1 MKRVFLFWLALVSFG
16 TTRAQTAFVDFN
28 TPGQLN
34 SRFRVWNDVGG
45 TDAGN
50 YSFQEGTNVGVGG
63 SGGVSVF
70 QSSDTTAIYQPNSW
84 NFSTNGA
91 VLVLSTIVK
100 ANGLVSGNK
109 VQLGIINTNAGGLNN
124 DAGIAFETF
133 RFIPTGPT
141 TWSLREQFRSGE
153 ALNETPLGT
162 VSTIIGHWYKFEVAL
177 TNVSSASKTFD
188 ATCAIYDYGTN
199 GIPGPGP
206 VTNLVNFPTL
216 RNNSGQTVA
225 SIPAVWPA
233 LRAFQSGGIDA
244 WDNFTVYTP
253 LSPPILTFPLTNA
266 VVSAGAPVTF
276 NVWADGP
283 GPIRYAWYTNGILD
297 AGVTGTSYLISA
309 LRHGFTNIA
318 VVAANSNGAVSNS
331 ASVTAFEVTAP
342 SVAVGAATGIDAKGA
357 TLHGTVVST
366 GGEAPLVTVYYGTT
380 DGGTSAAAWEQQ
392 AQLGPETGSFT
403 VPLTG
408 LLSGT
413 TYFYSAVAQN
423 SGGTTWATPSL
434 SFSTVPLVP
443 ATVTNLPVTNIRT
456 DSAVLAGS
464 VLSTGGQVPDVTLF
478 YGTTDGGPNPTSWAA
493 SVDLGLQSGGFT
505 LPIVGL
511 ISNTT
516 YYATARVVNEG
527 GTNWAVPSISFVT
540 PLTNSIPPAV
550 SVLTYHNNNA
560 RDGVNTNETQLT
572 PANVGGGGFGKL
584 FSQAVD
590 GYVYAQPLIVPNVSI
605 PGKGV
610 HNVVYIA
617 TEHNSVYAFD
627 ADSADGANSAPLW
640 QVSFLNPAAGVT
652 TVGAGDVGTA
662 DIVPEVGITATP
674 VIDPVTSTLYVEAKT
689 KELTGGVTS
698 FVHRLHALDLATG
711 LEKTSG
717 GVSNSPVIINV
728 TNYPGTGTPGF
739 GDNDGAGHVTFNTQR
754 EHSRPAL
761 TLVNG
766 VIYIGFASH
775 GDNQPYHGWLF
786 AYDAHSLKQ
795 LSVYCS
801 TPNGGLGG
809 FWQGGGGATVDP
821 DGNLYYETGNGSFDA
836 RGSTFDPARNSFAMS
851 VLKFSTTNGVLRLTD
866 FFSPHDE
873 GPLSDADSDLGS
885 GASLVLPD
893 SVGTPAHPHLLV
905 ASGKGNRIYLL
916 DRDQMGHFR
925 ASDDSQ
931 IVQTVPNA
939 FDGGQNGSYM
949 TPVYF
954 NNTLYYIGM
963 NDNLKAFSI
972 SNGVISTTPVVSSTF
987 FGDKGSSSPSL
998 SANGTSDAILWAI
1011 ESDAYASSGPGILHA
1026 YNATNVA
1033 QELYRS
1039 SQNPDRDGPGG
1050 AVKFTVPTVAN
1061 GKVYVGSQYQL
1072 SVFGLGTFL
1081 ATPTITP
1088 PGGVFTNSV
1097 MVTISDQTPGTQIFY
1112 TLDGTIPTT
1121 QSLLYNGPFVL
1132 TNSTGVQAVA
1142 VKPGAVNSGVA
1153 SAGFLNS
1160 SSIGT
1165 GTGLLGSYYGSH
1177 LPDNPFDGN
1186 PTLVRTDSTVDFD
1199 WGGGSPDLSIGADHF
1214 TVRWTG
1220 SVQPQFTET
1229 YTFATTTDDG
1239 VRLYVDGQLVIDQW
1253 VDQGPTTWTGTI
1265 PLVAGQR
1272 YDIAMEYYENGGGAV
1287 ARLSWSSPSTPYA
1300 IIPTSQ
1306 LYPITNPAPV
1316 VMLTQ
1321 PTTNSAFAGTASIT
1335 FTAQAAAQFNT
1346 LQEVDFYA
1354 GTNWVGSLTS
1364 APYTLTVPGFAPG
1377 HYSLTAV
1384 AIDASGKSA
1393 TSAPVQV
1400 SVTSGSGQ
1408 PYGITSRT
1416 PFSAYGNMPPTPSG
1430 NLPGLLSQTG
1440 FFADTPQLVPANTLI
1455 PYAPN
1460 APFWS
1465 DGAIKS
1471 RWMTVPNAGAPYA
1484 RDEQIAFAPT
1494 GEWSFPAGTVFVKHF
1509 DLVTDYLHPNAPKRR
1524 LETRLLVRDP
1534 FGAVYGVTYKWR
1546 TDNSDADLL
1555 TNSLSENLVI
1565 TNADATTRT
1574 QTWYYPSSAE
1584 CLQCHT
1590 PVANYVLGANTRQLN
1605 GDLYYPS
1612 TGHTDNQLRALNR
1625 AGLFFP
1631 AINESA
1637 IAGWSHLES
1646 LTNASASLEDRARSW
1661 LDSNCSQCH
1670 QPGGTGP
1677 TFDARWDTP
1686 LAQQNLIDAL
1696 PQKGTLGLDHARIV
1710 APKDIWRSI
1719 LYRRAD
1725 TTNAAIQMPPL
1736 ARNLIDTNSLLVVA
1750 GWIDSL
1756 AGTPAL
1762 PPPTV
1767 SPNGGTF
1774 TGSVT
1779 VTLTPTDPTQSIY
1792 YTLDGSVPSNLSTL
1806 YTGPFQLTAGAMLQ
1820 AKAYE
1825 AGFID
1830 SAAAIAQF
1838 QISPG
1843 LALSP
1848 VGFLGNGSF
1857 ALDVSGVVGLTTI
1870 LEATTDFRHWV
1881 PLSTNT
1887 PTASPFRVIDPGA
1900 SGFGNRY
1907 YRVVQP

>member
-1 MKRVFLFWLALVSFG
+1 MNRFLLIWLAVVSFG
-16 TTRAQTAFVDFN
+16 TACAQTAFVDFN
-28 TPGQLN
+28 APGQLA

-50 YSFQEGTNVGVGG
+50 YSFQEGTNVGVGE
-63 SGGVSVF
+63 SGGISVF
-70 QSSDTTAIYQPNSW
+70 QNSDTTAVYQANSW

-91 VLVLSTIVK
+91 VLVISTVVK

-124 DAGIAFETF
+124 NAGIAFETF
-133 RFIPTGPT
+133 RFIPTDPNS
-141 TWSLREQFRSGE
+141 WSVREQYRSGE
-153 ALNETPLGT
+153 SLIETPLGT
-162 VSTIIGHWYKFEVAL
+162 VSTVIGHWYKFEVAL
-177 TNVSSASKTFD
+177 TNVSTASQAFN
-188 ATCAIYDYGTN
+188 AACAIYDYGTN
-199 GIPGPGP
+199 GLPGPGP
-206 VTNLVNFPTL
+206 LTNLVNFPTV
-216 RNNSGQTVA
+216 RNNTGQTVA
-225 SIPAVWPA
+225 SIPAVWTA

-253 LSPPILTFPLTNA
+253 LSLPILTVPLTNTL
-266 VVSAGAPVTF
+266 SFAGAPVTF

-283 GPIRYAWYTNGILD
+283 GPIRYAWYTNGIQD
-297 AGVTGTSYLISA
+297 AGVTGTTYFISA
-309 LRHGFTNIA
+309 LRYGFTNIS
-318 VVAANSNGAVSNS
+318 VVAANDNGRVTNS
-331 ASVTAFEVTAP
+331 ASLTAFQVTPPTIANRAP
-342 SVAVGAATGIDAKGA
+342 TGVQATQANLQGAV
-357 TLHGTVVST
+357 LST
-366 GGEAPLVTVYYGTT
+366 GGSAPLVWVYYGTT
-380 DGGTSAAAWEQQ
+380 DGGTVPNAWEHQMMM
-392 AQLGPETGSFT
+392 GIETGPFT
-403 VPLTG
+403 LPVSGLTG
-408 LLSGT
+408 ET
-413 TYFYSAVAQN
+413 TYYFTASAQN
-423 SGGTTWATPSL
+423 SAGTTWATPSL
-434 SFSTVPLVP
+434 SFSTEPLLL
-443 ATVTNLPVTNIRT
+443 ATVTNLPTTAIRT

-464 VLSTGGQVPDVTLF
+464 VLSIGGQMPGVTLF
-478 YGTTDGGPNPTSWAA
+478 YGLTDGGNDPRAWST

-511 ISNTT
+511 TSNTT
-516 YYATARVVNEG
+516 YYSTARVVNAG
-527 GTNWAVPSISFVT
+527 GTNWATPSVSFVT
-540 PLTNSIPPAV
+540 PLTNSVPPSV

-572 PANVGGGGFGKL
+572 LANVGGGSFGKL
-584 FSQAVD
+584 FSRPVD
-590 GYVYAQPLIVPNVSI
+590 GYVYAQPLIVPDVTI
-605 PGKGV
+605 PGKGI
-610 HNVVYIA
+610 HNVVYVA

-627 ADSADGANSAPLW
+627 ADSSDGAYAAPLW

-652 TVGAGDVGTA
+652 TVSAGDVGTA

-689 KELTGGVTS
+689 KELSGGVTR

-717 GVSNSPVIINV
+717 GVSNSPVIINA

-739 GDNDGAGHVTFNTQR
+739 ADNDGAGHVLFNSQR

-761 TLVNG
+761 TLVKG
-766 VIYIGFASH
+766 VVYVGFASH

-786 AYDAHSLKQ
+786 AYDAHSLQQ

-836 RGSTFDPARNSFAMS
+836 TGSSFNLRNSLAMS
-851 VLKFSTTNGVLRLTD
+851 VLKFSPTNGVLNLTD

-873 GPLSDADSDLGS
+873 AALSDADSDLGS
-885 GASLVLPD
+885 GAALALPD
-893 SVGTPAHPHLLV
+893 SAGTPAHPHLLV
-905 ASGKGNRIYLL
+905 ASGKGNRIYLI
-916 DRDQMGHFR
+916 DRNRMGHFR

-931 IVQTVPNA
+931 IVQTVPFA

-963 NDNLKAFSI
+963 NDHLKAFSI
-972 SNGVISTTPVVSSTF
+972 SNGLISTTPVVTSTF

-998 SANGTSDAILWAI
+998 SANGTRDAILWAI
-1011 ESDAYASSGPGILHA
+1011 QSDAYASSGPGILHA
-1026 YNATNVA
+1026 YNATNVT

-1039 SQNPDRDGPGG
+1039 NLNPDRDSPGG

-1072 SVFGLGTFL
+1072 SVYGLGTFL

-1088 PGGVFTNSV
+1088 PGGIFTNAV
-1097 MVTISDQTPGTQIFY
+1097 TVTISDQTPGTQIFY
-1112 TLDGTIPTT
+1112 TLDGTTPSM
-1121 QSLLYNGPFVL
+1121 QSLLYTGPFVL

-1165 GTGLLGSYYGSH
+1165 GTGLVGSYYDSH
-1177 LPDNPFDGN
+1177 LPDNPFSGN
-1186 PTLVRTDSTVDFD
+1186 PTLVRTDPTVDFD
-1199 WGGGSPDLSIGADHF
+1199 WGGGSPDPSIGADHF

-1220 SVQPQFTET
+1220 SVQSQFTET

-1239 VRLYVDGQLVIDQW
+1239 VRLTVNGQRIIDEW

-1287 ARLSWSSPSTPYA
+1287 ARLAWSSPSTPHA

-1306 LYPITNPAPV
+1306 LYPVTNPAPAV
-1316 VMLTQ
+1316 VLTQ
-1321 PTTNSAFAGTASIT
+1321 PANNSSFSGTASIT
-1335 FTAQAAAQFNT
+1335 FTAQAAAQYNA

-1354 GTNWVGSLTS
+1354 GTNRVAARTT
-1364 APYTLTVPGFAPG
+1364 APYTLTVTGFSPG

-1384 AIDASGKSA
+1384 AIDASGKSS

-1408 PYGITSRT
+1408 PYGITSRA
-1416 PFSAYGNMPPTPSG
+1416 PFSAYGNMPLTLSG
-1430 NLPGLLSQTG
+1430 NLPALLSQTG
-1440 FFADTPQLVPANTLI
+1440 FFADTPLLVPANTLI

-1465 DGAIKS
+1465 DGALKS
-1471 RWMTVPNAGAPYA
+1471 RWMAVPNAGAPFS
-1484 RDEQIAFAPT
+1484 RDQQIAFAPT

-1509 DLVTDYLHPNAPKRR
+1509 DLVTDLLHPAAPRRR
-1524 LETRLLVRDP
+1524 LETRVLVRDP
-1534 FGAVYGVTYKWR
+1534 LGAVYGVTYKWR
-1546 TDNSDADLL
+1546 ADNSDAELL

-1574 QTWYYPSSAE
+1574 QTWYYPSPAE

-1605 GDLYYPS
+1605 GLLSYPS
-1612 TGHTDNQLRALNR
+1612 SGQTDNQLRALNR

-1631 AINESA
+1631 AIDEAA

-1646 LTNASASLEDRARSW
+1646 MTNSSASLEDRSRSW

-1670 QPGGTGP
+1670 QPGGSGP

-1686 LAQQNLIDAL
+1686 LARQNLIDAL

-1719 LYRRAD
+1719 LYRRSD
-1725 TTNAAIQMPPL
+1725 STDPAIKMPPL
-1736 ARNLIDTNSLLVVA
+1736 ARNLVDTNSLLVVA
-1750 GWIDSL
+1750 DWINGL

-1767 SPNGGTF
+1767 SPDGGTF
-1774 TGSVT
+1774 TGAVT
-1779 VTLTPTDPTQSIY
+1779 VTLTPSDPTQTVY
-1792 YTLDGSVPSNLSTL
+1792 YTLDGSIPSNLSTL
-1806 YTGPFQLTAGAMLQ
+1806 YTGPFLLTAGATVQ

-1825 AGFID
+1825 ASFVD
-1830 SAAAIAQF
+1830 SAAAVAQF
-1838 QISPG
+1838 HISPG

-1848 VGFLGNGSF
+1848 VGFLANGTF
-1857 ALDVSGVVGLTTI
+1857 AIEISGAPGVPTV
-1870 LEATTDFRHWV
+1870 LEVTTDLLHWTPV
-1881 PLSTNT
+1881 STNT
-1887 PTASPFRVIDPGA
+1887 PTVSPFQVLDPVA
-1900 SGFGNRY
+1900 SSFGNRY